1 MKNKKQEIQKVIEEL
16 KKMDVDFTEKMK
28 DKSFEKGVK
37 WRIEIELTPIE
48 DLKAEMGE
56 SNEMLSTGIIGE
68 LPVIDTGDDEEMF
81 FEGSK
86 LVKKYFR
93 ELRKNNSEDK

>member
-28 DKSFEKGVK
+28 DESFEKGVK

-48 DLKAEMGE
+48 GLKAEMEE
-56 SNEMLSTGIIGE
+56 SKKLISKGNVGQ

-93 ELRKNNSEDK
+93 ELKENNLEDK